1 MFIQVITGKVTDADG
16 FQRAGESWNTDL
28 RPGAPGFLGSTA
40 GTTADGRFALAARF
54 DSAESAAKNNARPEQ
69 GDWYSEFTKSVSD
82 VEFHDCDTIHT
93 MGGGGSDDAGFVQV
107 MVGKIKDRAKFDDI
121 AGRSNEIEATLKAFR
136 TDVLGEVMAVHSD
149 GVGYHDFIYFKSE
162 AEARAAE
169 KMEPPADV
177 VALMNEMSEAGDVV
191 DYLDLT
197 DVMMH

>member
-40 GTTADGRFALAARF
+40 GTTADGRFAIAARF
-54 DSAESAAKNNARPEQ
+54 ESAADAAKNNARPEQ
-69 GDWYSEFTKSVSD
+69 GEWYSGFEKTVSD

-107 MVGKIKDRAKFDDI
+107 MVGTIKDRAKFDDI
-121 AGRSNEIEATLKAFR
+121 AGRSAEIEATLKAFR
-136 TDVLGEVMAVHSD
+136 TDVIGEVMAVHTD
-149 GVGYHDFIYFKSE
+149 GVGYHDFIYFESE
-162 AEARAAE
+162 ALARAGE

-177 VALMNEMSEAGDVV
+177 VAVMSEMNEAGDVV

-197 DVMMH
+197 NVMFT